1 MAQTTNME
9 ILSFLLQDIAILE
22 YTPQDEQ
29 DRINA
34 LPPLNSFTKGD
45 EPHRFIYDKD
55 EQLICYVDNNP
66 IFQTP
71 EYQRLLSQ
79 KPILDFF
86 GIQVFEDQ
94 LSVIPLD

>member
-34 LPPLNSFTKGD
+34 LPPLNHYTTED
-45 EPHRFIYDKD
+45 EPRIFLYDGTEEIIGYLSPEQTKD
-55 EQLICYVDNNP
+55 
-66 IFQTP
+66 P
-71 EYQRLLSQ
+71 EYQEILSQ
-79 KPILDFF
+79 KPICDALN
-86 GIQVFEDQ
+86 IQVYEAQ